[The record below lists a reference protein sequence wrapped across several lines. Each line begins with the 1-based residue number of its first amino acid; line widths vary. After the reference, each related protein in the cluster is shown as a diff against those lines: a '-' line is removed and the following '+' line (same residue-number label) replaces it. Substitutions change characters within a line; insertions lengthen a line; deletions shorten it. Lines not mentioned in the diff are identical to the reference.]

1 MNVWIRGVRVDL
13 GAGLRDE
20 VVRQTVYTLGRWDDV
35 ISQVQLE
42 FFPAMGDVRCK
53 GVAALNSA
61 RRVVADRTAPDP
73 VLAACAAIQALGRG
87 LDRSVAA
94 TERLRRRRER
104 HAHTAA
110 TAPTA
115 SDPRH
120 TERARIA
127 GGISEGLP
135 VPASASVETATA
147 VLARGAPGLDPSAEV
162 RAPLAPASARRV
174 GAALVPTGRRENG
187 REDSQE

>member
-1 MNVWIRGVRVDL
+1 MDGYLD
-13 GAGLRDE
+13 GSSEGYAGRIE
-20 VVRQTVYTLGRWDDV
+20 VIEGRT
-35 ISQVQLE
+35 
-42 FFPAMGDVRCK
+42 G
-53 GVAALNSA
+53 
-61 RRVVADRTAPDP
+61 RRY
-73 VLAACAAIQALGRG
+73 
-87 LDRSVAA
+87 RSEA
-94 TERLRRRRER
+94 
-104 HAHTAA
+104 
-110 TAPTA
+110 
-115 SDPRH
+115 
-120 TERARIA
+120 ERARIA